1 MRKKN
6 FKKKTSYF
14 IETGS
19 YIGEGIDL
27 AIKSGFDF
35 IYSIELSTYFFNQCK
50 EKFKTN
56 PDVEIIFGDSSF
68 ELPALLNR
76 KKNIPFTY
84 WLDGHYSGDGTAR
97 GSKDSPLIEEL
108 NTILK
113 RDISGEIIYI
123 DDMRIYK
130 NFDQELNLNSI
141 IEIARKY
148 KPYSRISFEDTD
160 YAKQDIM
167 IIEY

>member
-1 MRKKN
+1 MRTQL
-6 FKKKTSYF
+6 FKKKTSHF

-19 YIGEGIDL
+19 FRGEGIDL

-35 IYSIELSTYFFNQCK
+35 VYSIELSVKFFNQCK

-56 PDVEIIFGDSSF
+56 PNVEIIFGDSSF
-68 ELPALLNR
+68 ELKALLN
-76 KKNIPFTY
+76 KKNNIPFTY
-84 WLDGHYSGDGTAR
+84 WLDGHYSGDDTAR

-108 NTILK
+108 NAIFK
-113 RDISGEIIYI
+113 RNINGETIYI

-141 IEIARKY
+141 IEIITKY
-148 KPYSRISFEDTD
+148 KSHSRISFEDTD
-160 YAKQDIM
+160 FAKQDIM
-167 IIEY
+167 VIEY